1 MQCSSMHAWWW
12 CQMMWLMPKIFARP
26 CCGGFIACLCA
37 RANDFAV
44 CLMSSCSSIH
54 ARRPAGCY
62 TRRAAALSAAPQPRR
77 AFARIMHDWEGNWW
91 AEWPSSSTISLCDG
105 GRIPRHAVSRERD
118 ISAPCW
124 SPSRSSMMRQKSP
137 RPQAAAP
144 TVARRVLACT
154 CLL

>member
-105 GRIPRHAVSRERD
+105 GRIPRHRCRERETYQHLVD
-118 ISAPCW
+118 HLPDRAWCGRRALGHRRQHPL
-124 SPSRSSMMRQKSP
+124 SPGES
-137 RPQAAAP
+137 
-144 TVARRVLACT
+144 
-154 CLL
+154 